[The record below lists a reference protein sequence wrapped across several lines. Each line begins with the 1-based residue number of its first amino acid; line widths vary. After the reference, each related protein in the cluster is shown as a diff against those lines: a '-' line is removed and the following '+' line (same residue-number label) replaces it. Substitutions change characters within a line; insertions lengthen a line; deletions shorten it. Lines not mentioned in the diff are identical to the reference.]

1 MMNEKDNLD
10 YIRVL
15 LALNGNNDPELHKTL
30 DEAEK
35 KLNKKSIVH
44 KIVHGKQKILNL
56 LGV

>member
-1 MMNEKDNLD
+1 MNKKDNLD

-35 KLNKKSIVH
+35 ALEKKKGIVH
-44 KIVHGKQKILNL
+44 RIVHEKQKILNL